1 MLETKQDQSQDKIFN
16 RRAVLLATGQLTIF
30 AGLSARMYYL
40 QVLEADRYRVL
51 AEENRISLRLLPPP
65 RGVVFDRRETPLAI
79 NVQIYR
85 LVVVPEQTKN
95 MDEML
100 TRLARLVK
108 VSDHDRRRV
117 RREARRRRAFVPITV
132 RENLTW
138 EEVSRIEVN
147 APDLPGITIDVAQSR
162 HYQ

>member
-16 RRAVLLATGQLTIF
+16 RRAVLLAAGQLTIF

-65 RGVVFDRRETPLAI
+65 RGVVLDRREIPLAI

-85 LVVVPEQTKN
+85 LVVVPEQAKN
-95 MDEML
+95 IL
-100 TRLARLVK
+100 HIK
-108 VSDHDRRRV
+108 
-117 RREARRRRAFVPITV
+117 
-132 RENLTW
+132 
-138 EEVSRIEVN
+138 
-147 APDLPGITIDVAQSR
+147 
-162 HYQ
+162 